1 MKSISKNNDPLIKN
15 EVDNLFRKRFYEK
28 ILQRS
33 KVLFIASMI
42 LYPAWAIN
50 DYIFARDLFY
60 LFLGLRLLALVV
72 MLVCFILMVKRK
84 LHPYWATQIIFLLVV
99 TEIAYMCAIVPEDS
113 LIPYYIG
120 FSTAFAAYYS
130 VVIIPYSLSLLCYLY
145 GAASFWFFIK
155 IVGIHD
161 ELMYLK
167 NGGLFFL
174 TVSFFTM
181 ILAIFNYRSV
191 LNEVKARILL
201 DESYLIIENKNRE
214 IIDSINYAKRI
225 QQTILP
231 DRHTMESFFKKY
243 FLIYLPR
250 DIVSGDFYWM
260 VQKENKIF
268 LAVADCTGHGVP
280 GSLLSMVCSN
290 ALKKVVIESGLNNP
304 GEILTECNKIINTHF
319 STSPHYIKEGMD
331 IGLCCWNQNENNLYF
346 AGANIA
352 LYHFSA
358 TKQVLM
364 EVKPDDLPI
373 GFPGEIVFHTQKTVI
388 GTDDT
393 FYLFSDGYP
402 DQFGGSKFKKLKHS
416 RFIQLIENYAT
427 LPMQEQGNQLLNFFE
442 EWKNS
447 YDQIDDV
454 TVLGFKI
461 S

>member
-84 LHPYWATQIIFLLVV
+84 LHPYWATQIIFFLVV

-231 DRHTMESFFKKY
+231 DRHTMVSFLKEY

-319 STSPHYIKEGMD
+319 ST
-331 IGLCCWNQNENNLYF
+331 
-346 AGANIA
+346 
-352 LYHFSA
+352 
-358 TKQVLM
+358 
-364 EVKPDDLPI
+364 
-373 GFPGEIVFHTQKTVI
+373 
-388 GTDDT
+388 
-393 FYLFSDGYP
+393 
-402 DQFGGSKFKKLKHS
+402 
-416 RFIQLIENYAT
+416 
-427 LPMQEQGNQLLNFFE
+427 
-442 EWKNS
+442 
-447 YDQIDDV
+447 
-454 TVLGFKI
+454 
-461 S
+461 